1 MSTPVGNHFKNCSLQ
16 NPKLQ
21 FTNSLLFVIFQSLC
35 PSIELSVTTAYY
47 TNCHHTKRISLI
59 LSRGPDATSM
69 SNTKSAAQVEKDL
82 KTEANKA
89 ADSLNDAVKD
99 ASHRV
104 DDFKKDAK
112 HKLDDL
118 TAAAAKEVDDF
129 KKSLPE
135 KEEEVKN
142 FFQKIYHSVATTA
155 NNFYTSVRTT
165 VEENPIA
172 TSQVFLAA
180 VIGTA
185 AYYGNETGKF
195 RVDFNDKKSKELTGA
210 IVAGIAALDTLFITL
225 YNQKQSKKLI

>member
-1 MSTPVGNHFKNCSLQ
+1 MGAWVQLPESRVISEQRVVTDNDGCIPDCGTA
-16 NPKLQ
+16 PKH
-21 FTNSLLFVIFQSLC
+21 NIDIPPYHYC
-35 PSIELSVTTAYY
+35 Y
-47 TNCHHTKRISLI
+47 R
-59 LSRGPDATSM
+59 
-69 SNTKSAAQVEKDL
+69 SNTKSAAQVEKEL

-89 ADSLNDAVKD
+89 ADSLNDVVKD

-135 KEEEVKN
+135 REEEVKN

-165 VEENPIA
+165 VEQNPVA

-210 IVAGIAALDTLFITL
+210 ILAGIAALDTLAITL